1 MESPFDIA
9 CSIRDTE
16 RQLGSLQTQLSN
28 AEEAIGASTVSGDAK
43 ALERAQKRHIE
54 LSSEVKTAQ
63 ARLMHLNVALDRAIE
78 QELND
83 QVASID
89 QDERSLRQE
98 AKDAA
103 HEIGGLIAKARYLE
117 TAYCPGF
124 IGWLYRSDDIYGTRP
139 GPPDGFQGYVYR
151 EAFDAIR
158 GKLDELSGTDPNAE
172 TFPARWT
179 SLTDAKGIK
188 KDPGLLNLRAM
199 KTRAVVM
206 RDSKQGA

>member
-16 RQLGSLQTQLSN
+16 RQLGSLQTQLSQ
-28 AEEAIGASTVSGDAK
+28 AEEAIGAATVSGDAK
-43 ALERAQKRHIE
+43 ALERGQKLHIE
-54 LSSEVKTAQ
+54 LTSQVKTAQ

-78 QELND
+78 QELNE
-83 QVASID
+83 QVRSIEE
-89 QDERSLRQE
+89 DERSLRRE

-103 HEIGGLIAKARYLE
+103 HEIGALIAKARYLE
-117 TAYCPGF
+117 QAYCPGF
-124 IGWLYRSDDIYGTRP
+124 LAWLHKADDLYGSRP
-139 GPPDGFQGYVYR
+139 NPPEGFVGYVYR

-158 GKLDELSGTDPNAE
+158 GKLDELVGTDGNAE
-172 TFPARWT
+172 SFNARWT

-188 KDPGLLNLRAM
+188 KDPGLLKLRAM

-206 RDSKQGA
+206 RDSKGA